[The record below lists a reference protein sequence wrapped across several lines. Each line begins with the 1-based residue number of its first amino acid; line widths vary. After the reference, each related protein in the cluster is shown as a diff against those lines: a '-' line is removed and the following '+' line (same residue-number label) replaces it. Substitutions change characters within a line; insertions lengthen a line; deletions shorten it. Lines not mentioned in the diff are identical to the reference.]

1 MEILTILME
10 GNNLML
16 VRKLNASRSHAVV
29 ELVLNCSLLNC
40 YVGCVDWSVLQPQ
53 HSPADT
59 EGKCFLS
66 SCLP

>member
-1 MEILTILME
+1 
-10 GNNLML
+10 ML
-16 VRKLNASRSHAVV
+16 VGPMQLV

-66 SCLP
+66 SCLYYYFACKRSPR